1 MNDFESVIILKKN
14 CTDEDMKKLLN
25 ECNEL
30 MNNPTF
36 EDWGMKK
43 LAYPIKNETQGHYI
57 IFNFKIENEK
67 IDKIEEYLTNNEMVL
82 KYIVVKK

>member
-14 CTDEDMKKLLN
+14 CTDEDMKKLLD

-30 MNNPTF
+30 MNNPIF

-43 LAYPIKNETQGHYI
+43 LAYPIKNEAQGHYI